1 MAPLDVAS
9 REYSAERKRL
19 KDEGA
24 SAEDALEGAR
34 LVYRAAKVRSG
45 IAKVGTWTSLG
56 SRCMAFGGQAACG
69 LRGRRLFVL
78 LVTEKSKHNTI

>member
-24 SAEDALEGAR
+24 SAEDALEGAP
-34 LVYRAAKVRSG
+34 LVYRAAKVRLG
-45 IAKVGTWTSLG
+45 IAIGRDLD
-56 SRCMAFGGQAACG
+56 SRCMEFGGRAACG

-78 LVTEKSKHNTI
+78 RVTEKSEHNTI

>member
-24 SAEDALEGAR
+24 SAEDALEGAP
-34 LVYRAAKVRSG
+34 LVYRAAKVRLG
-45 IAKVGTWTSLG
+45 IAI
-56 SRCMAFGGQAACG
+56 
-69 LRGRRLFVL
+69 GRDLD
-78 LVTEKSKHNTI
+78 